1 MRSPSISDTAARA
14 FEPLD
19 LSVLGAGGGQLW
31 VSAYSR
37 QGEVHGVPRPVP
49 SFAGAMGGADLPG
62 WFGSAI
68 REAQRRGSEAL
79 EVGRV
84 LRDLVFGVPE
94 ISSLL
99 EQTRGVAAG
108 RGAQLL
114 LRLLVAPSDI
124 AAWPWELLVDPQN
137 PQRFLAL
144 ARDAHLVRTPRARTY
159 PARQSPIPPPLH
171 VLLVLSS
178 PLRSGSADD
187 EAIFDLYGEKRA
199 LLSELRPLV
208 ERGLLLVEVEER
220 PSVER
225 LRSRMARQ
233 RHGFHVVHYLG
244 HAQPTGLKLEDPQ
257 GRGRLVRAGDFSRL
271 LQELPDLRLAVFAGC
286 ETARAPLTSAA
297 DQWPGQL
304 STTDHCVRDASPAV
318 VGMQAVLPFATEK
331 LFTRFFYQSLTAG
344 RSIAEAMRLARLAV
358 AGDDQVGGGLLDWAV
373 PCLVVGG
380 GDPGPLLDPT
390 ARATPPPPARRV
402 SLRLDARQSDLM
414 FFARQT
420 ELREAIDVLEGHN
433 RVRLLQVVGG
443 MGVGKSRLLDR
454 AVEELD
460 DGVAR
465 LSLKAERLLEAD
477 DPVEALCLLVEE
489 MMRLAGRRTTARGRR
504 DSATWWER
512 LLEEVTEF
520 RLAIALDDADALADE
535 AASPLREA
543 LGALVLR
550 RGETRVAVAAARE
563 ISSLGGD
570 LPTSSRRVIR
580 LQPLA
585 WPEVWG
591 WVRRNL
597 PVLTRYGNEA
607 LSPYFADLGAYLELW
622 SDLADA
628 VSAGKAVRAED
639 LPDLVRDVARRV
651 TTLPTTRPA
660 PPPIFGE
667 VRAVL
672 PPLSARGT
680 GTTGVPGTP
689 PPGAPVPPPVPAP
702 RVPGAPLVPPGV
714 RPPPERPREPLRV
727 AIAGPH
733 TDGRTVEFSRALTAV
748 AAQSGVGGRMVTADA
763 PDGTSSLG
771 QLVDLRSPFG
781 EAGAASTAELL
792 RWFGEAVSSGA
803 EVILLDFGGPRPSA
817 AWDDMLRSAGG
828 AGRLVVAAG
837 GHTGGPVYP
846 AWSPGVLAV
855 GALEADGTPT
865 PYSVYSATEDKPEIF
880 APKTTDGSPLAG
892 VPVQEGLEGTSFAA
906 LHVVMAAVLVWASDR
921 SQQAADVRDA
931 LLQNAR
937 KGPGGV
943 RILDTAAALQ
953 AVRRQLLLDALEW
966 GALETGE
973 LLAETGLR
981 SELALPLLDALEAEE
996 TLRRVAQGGVERWE
1010 NPRAVYLAY
1019 EELRREVPSS
1029 PTRTA
1034 SLERLVSR
1042 IRDLARRGR
1051 FDPAEV
1057 RAMWASGQEGR
1068 RIAALAAM
1076 EGRPELRDL
1085 ELVLDGISASQTAFE
1100 QYHALTLARDML
1112 PGLDGPARNRVRDAV
1127 LVQQGPEGWIQE
1139 GTDRAV
1145 VARLLL
1151 AELEPPPPQPE
1162 PATPVPPPAEGT

>member
-1 MRSPSISDTAARA
+1 MKAPSSSEAPGRA

-31 VSAYSR
+31 ISAHSR

-49 SFAGAMGGADLPG
+49 SFEAATGGGDLPG

-68 REAQRRGSEAL
+68 REAQRRSEAAL
-79 EVGRV
+79 AVGHV

-94 ISSLL
+94 IASLT

-114 LRLLVAPSDI
+114 VRLLVAPSDI
-124 AAWPWELLVDPQN
+124 AAWPWELLVDPQHAG
-137 PQRFLAL
+137 RFLAL

-159 PARQSPIPPPLH
+159 PARQAAIPPPLH

-178 PLRSGSADD
+178 PLRSGASDD
-187 EAIFDLYGEKRA
+187 EAVFDLYGEKRA
-199 LLSELRPLV
+199 LLAELRPLV

-286 ETARAPLTSAA
+286 ETARAPVTTVA
-297 DQWPGQL
+297 DRWPGQL

-344 RSIAEAMRLARLAV
+344 RSVAEAMRLARLAV
-358 AGDDQVGGGLLDWAV
+358 AGDDQVGAGLLDWAV

-390 ARATPPPPARRV
+390 ARATPPPPRRRV

-414 FFARQT
+414 FFARQA

-443 MGVGKSRLLDR
+443 AGVGKSRLLER
-454 AVEELD
+454 AVEELN

-465 LSLKAERLLEAD
+465 LSLDAGRLLAAE
-477 DPVEALCLLVEE
+477 DPVGTLCGLVEE
-489 MMRLAGRRTTARGRR
+489 VLRAGGRRTTARGRR
-504 DSATWWER
+504 SSAAWWER
-512 LLEEVTEF
+512 LLEEVTEV
-520 RLAIALDDADALADE
+520 RLAIALDDADGLAED
-535 AASPLREA
+535 AARPLREA

-550 RGETRVAVAAARE
+550 RGEARLAIAAARE
-563 ISSLGGD
+563 ITALGGE
-570 LPTSSRRVIR
+570 LPASSRRVIR

-585 WPEVWG
+585 WPEVWQ

-628 VSAGKAVRAED
+628 VSAGRAVRPED
-639 LPDLVRDVARRV
+639 LPELVRDVARRV
-651 TTLPTTRPA
+651 STLPSARST
-660 PPPIFGE
+660 PPPIFGVGTPAPARPPAPAARPSRPE
-667 VRAVL
+667 APGVAPSPAPL
-672 PPLSARGT
+672 PPTPRRPE
-680 GTTGVPGTP
+680 PGDQ
-689 PPGAPVPPPVPAP
+689 
-702 RVPGAPLVPPGV
+702 
-714 RPPPERPREPLRV
+714 PLRV

-733 TDGRTVEFSRALTAV
+733 TDGRTVEFSRALTAL
-748 AAQSGVGGRMVTADA
+748 AAQFGVGGRMVTADA

-771 QLVDLRSPFG
+771 QLLDLRSPFG
-781 EAGAASTAELL
+781 DGGTASTTDLL
-792 RWFGEAVSSGA
+792 RWLADAASARADV
-803 EVILLDFGGPRPSA
+803 VLLDFGSSQPSPVWEDTA
-817 AWDDMLRSAGG
+817 RSAGEV
-828 AGRLVVAAG
+828 GRLLVAAG
-837 GHTGGPVYP
+837 GIAPGPTYP
-846 AWSPGVLAV
+846 AWLPGVLAV
-855 GALEADGTPT
+855 GALEADGTPA
-865 PYSVYSATEDKPEIF
+865 PYSHFDPGAGKPEIF
-880 APKTTDGSPLAG
+880 APKTTDASPLAG
-892 VPVQEGLEGTSFAA
+892 VPHQEGMEGPSFAA
-906 LHVVMAAVLVWASDR
+906 LHVVMAAILVWATDR
-921 SQQAADVRDA
+921 SQVASDVRAA
-931 LLQNAR
+931 LLSTAR
-937 KGPGGV
+937 PGPGGI
-943 RILDTAAALQ
+943 RILDTGAALE
-953 AVRRQLLLDALEW
+953 AVRRQILLDALER
-966 GALETGE
+966 GPLETGE
-973 LLAETGLR
+973 LLAETGMR
-981 SELALPLLDALEAEE
+981 SELALPLLDALEAEGV
-996 TLRRVAQGGVERWE
+996 LRRVTQEGVERWE
-1010 NPRAVYLAY
+1010 NPGAVYLVY

-1029 PTRTA
+1029 DTRTA
-1034 SLERLVSR
+1034 SLESLVGR
-1042 IRDLARRGR
+1042 IRHLARRGR
-1051 FDPAEV
+1051 FDANEI
-1057 RAMWASGQEGR
+1057 RAMWASDQEGR

-1076 EGRPELRDL
+1076 RGAPALRELDIAL
-1085 ELVLDGISASQTAFE
+1085 EGISASRTAFE
-1100 QYHALTLARDML
+1100 QFHALALAEEML
-1112 PGLDGPARNRVRDAV
+1112 PHLSRAERLRVRDAV
-1127 LVQQGPEGWIQE
+1127 VAQMQAGGWILP

-1145 VARLLL
+1145 VAARLLR
-1151 AELEPPPPQPE
+1151 EVGTEG
-1162 PATPVPPPAEGT
+1162 TPVGDAPGGKEGGNV